1 MNADRLENN
10 QYRSCYN
17 YYRFDYIHKQRI
29 IISRNGLGK
38 TLNQTGTAQTCLFY
52 KITQGQCSEY
62 LTDLMPPLVSES
74 INYNL
79 WSSQNFTTP
88 LSRLTLYQKSFFPA
102 TLKLWNDLDIII
114 RNSPSVHIFKRKLKL
129 KYVQFPRPPT
139 YHFTGNRN
147 LNILHAKLRQNCSP
161 LRSDLFRSNLIEN
174 PICSCGV
181 GAETT
186 EHYFLYCTKYVTA
199 RNKLENNIELIN
211 IPFVMYY
218 LISLCR
224 WRRKSWN

>member
-1 MNADRLENN
+1 LTIYTSKESL
-10 QYRSCYN
+10 YRETGWEKLSI
-17 YYRFDYIHKQRI
+17 RREQRK
-29 IISRNGLGK
+29 LV
-38 TLNQTGTAQTCLFY
+38 LFY